1 MRFRGMMDNNT
12 IGRNLR
18 RLRKTN
24 RLTQEQ
30 LAKKLNITRQTL
42 SNYETG
48 KRLPDIYGLITVA
61 DIFGVSVDE
70 IIGRDKIHWFRY

>member
-1 MRFRGMMDNNT
+1 MMDNNT

-61 DIFGVSVDE
+61 DIFGVSFDE
-70 IIGRDKIHWFRY
+70 IIGRDKKHWFRY

>member
-1 MRFRGMMDNNT
+1 MMDNNT

-70 IIGRDKIHWFRY
+70 IIGRDKKHWFRY

>member
-1 MRFRGMMDNNT
+1 MMDNNT

-24 RLTQEQ
+24 RLTQAQ

-70 IIGRDKIHWFRY
+70 IIGRDKKHWFRY

>member
-1 MRFRGMMDNNT
+1 MMDNNT
-12 IGRNLR
+12 LGRNLR

-70 IIGRDKIHWFRY
+70 IIGRDKKHWFRY

>member
-1 MRFRGMMDNNT
+1 MMENNT

-70 IIGRDKIHWFRY
+70 IIGRDKKHWFRY

>member
-1 MRFRGMMDNNT
+1 MMDNNT

-30 LAKKLNITRQTL
+30 LAKKLNITRKTL

-70 IIGRDKIHWFRY
+70 IIGRDKKHWFRY

>member
-1 MRFRGMMDNNT
+1 MMDNNT

-42 SNYETG
+42 SNHETG

-70 IIGRDKIHWFRY
+70 IIGRDKKHWFRY